1 MKVPFRKAIAYEQKI
16 VRTMVFERTEVF
28 KCNGKAFN
36 VSNESNVST
45 FNSKMHTVTI
55 FNECLNR
62 EVVDKLTAKTFSSF
76 RDNTIM
82 KLKEWD

>member
-1 MKVPFRKAIAYEQKI
+1 
-16 VRTMVFERTEVF
+16 MVFERTEVF

-76 RDNTIM
+76 RENTIM